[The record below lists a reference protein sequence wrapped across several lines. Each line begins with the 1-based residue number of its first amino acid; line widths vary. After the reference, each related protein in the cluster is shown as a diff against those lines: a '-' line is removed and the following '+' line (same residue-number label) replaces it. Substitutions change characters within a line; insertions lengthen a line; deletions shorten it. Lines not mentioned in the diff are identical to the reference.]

1 MKFFLI
7 ALLLL
12 TNHAGGQELLKVG
25 MELSYPPFEMICQ
38 DGEPCGVSVSLAKK
52 LGEFLDR
59 PVQIE
64 NISFVGLIPAL
75 KSGKIDLIISSL
87 TVNKERDKAIDF
99 SIPYAKTGLCLLIN
113 AKSTIENIEDADV
126 KGKVLVVKSAT
137 TGELFALK
145 NLNQAT
151 VRVLDKESLCVLE
164 VIQGKADAFIYD
176 QLSVYT
182 NWQKNSNLL
191 RANLKPFHE
200 ESWAIGIKKG
210 NEALLNKVNLFI
222 NEFRKDGGF
231 DRLADDYLREQKA
244 AFQKLKIP
252 FIF

>member
-7 ALLLL
+7 VFLLFIS
-12 TNHAGGQELLKVG
+12 HARTQEILKVG

-38 DGEPCGVSVSLAKK
+38 DGEPCGVSVALAKK
-52 LGEFLDR
+52 LGKYLDR

-75 KSGKIDLIISSL
+75 KSGKIDLILSSL
-87 TVNKERDKAIDF
+87 TVNKEREKAIDF
-99 SIPYAKTGLCLLIN
+99 SIPYAKTGLSLLIN
-113 AKSTIENIEDADV
+113 AKSTVENIEDANV

-137 TGELFALK
+137 TGELYALK

-151 VRVLDKESLCVLE
+151 IRVLDKESLCVLE

-182 NWQKNSNLL
+182 NWQKNPTAL
-191 RANLKPFHE
+191 RANLKPFYE

-210 NEALLNKVNLFI
+210 NEALLNKVNQFI
-222 NEFRKDGGF
+222 KDFRSDGGF
-231 DRLADDYLREQKA
+231 DRLADSYLREQKA